1 MVNRNKSLILLSTIA
16 VVTILGV
23 FLIREYLLIQQQ
35 QNIINVHGAGA
46 QRSDPKSGDP
56 ADYSGG
62 LGPQSDEI
70 RIFNYVRCVREGL
83 KVTSNEST
91 KYIVVDTGQDKCYD
105 NTGEISCPS
114 PRDPFHG
121 QDAQYQGNQ
130 LTYQDNGDDI
140 ITDLNT
146 GLMWQKT
153 PDFDNKLAW
162 DQTKTYASSLQFAGY
177 DDWRLPTIKELYS
190 LIDFNG
196 NSKAVTPVPYIDT
209 VYFDFEWG
217 DVASGDRLIDAQYLS
232 STEYVGTT
240 MNGAATAFGVNFADG
255 RIKGYPTETGRDGKP
270 FARYVRCVRGDED
283 YGINNFMDN
292 DDGTITDLST
302 GLMWMKADSGKTM
315 NWEEA
320 LSYSENLE
328 YGGYSDWR
336 LPNAKELQ
344 SIVDYTHAPDATDP
358 SKQDPAIDPI
368 FDITEI
374 ESYFWTSTTHLEG
387 PGNSAAVYIAFGQA
401 FGVFPVS

>member
-1 MVNRNKSLILLSTIA
+1 MKLKDMMKIAALAMLLILVVAASVGCSEDSTA
-16 VVTILGV
+16 PET
-23 FLIREYLLIQQQ
+23 
-35 QNIINVHGAGA
+35 
-46 QRSDPKSGDP
+46 DDGDEP
-56 ADYSGG
+56 ADLVGTFV
-62 LGPQSDEI
+62 I
-70 RIFNYVRCVREGL
+70 
-83 KVTSNEST
+83 
-91 KYIVVDTGQDKCYD
+91 VDTGQDQCYD
-105 NTGEISCPS
+105 ATAEIVFPAMGE
-114 PRDPFHG
+114 PFCG
-121 QDAQYQGNQ
+121 QDAQNEGTQPSY
-130 LTYQDNGDDI
+130 LDNGDGTV
-140 ITDLNT
+140 TDLRT
-146 GLMWQKT
+146 GLMWQQT
-153 PDFDNKLAW
+153 PALYDKPTYSEAVAGAAILDLA
-162 DQTKTYASSLQFAGY
+162 DY

-190 LIDFNG
+190 LIDFRG
-196 NSKAVTPVPYIDT
+196 SSFTLTAYIDT
-209 VYFDFEWG
+209 AYFDFRFG
-217 DVASGDRLIDAQYLS
+217 DESLGERVIDGQYWS
-232 STEYVGTT
+232 STEYVGLT
-240 MNGAATAFGVNFADG
+240 MMGDATVFGVNFADG

-358 SKQDPAIDPI
+358 SKQGPTIDPI